1 LEDRR
6 LETPQE
12 TKKGDTAFEKRVR
25 RRVAGREHTFYV
37 SAAPGLGGLLAQ
49 EAEACL
55 GVSVARVTG
64 GVEFTARL
72 EAMWQAALS
81 LRLAN
86 RILVRLASFKAEKFE
101 KLERRVAEIPWELW
115 LPAHAIPEVVVTSH
129 HCRLYHTDAVAQRV
143 AGVVEK
149 ALPGGEGQVPQKI
162 YLRGEDD
169 RFTLSLDAV
178 GEPLYKR
185 GVKTHGGRAP
195 IRETLASA
203 ILTLAGYTGEAPLAD
218 PMCGAGTFSLEAAM
232 RATRTPPGMYRH
244 FAFESWP
251 SFREKGFAHMKR
263 EAQKGLREVTAPVIF
278 ASDLDQGAVD
288 RLGATLDGLPFGKA
302 VGIRSGDFFALD
314 PTSFASEPGVVV
326 FNPPYGKRIKGGN
339 DAFVVRLLDHL
350 AVHWRGWTAA
360 LAVPKQQVPRPMHK
374 GFHGHPM
381 SHGGLDLTVL
391 VGRLS

>member
-1 LEDRR
+1 M
-6 LETPQE
+6 
-12 TKKGDTAFEKRVR
+12 
-25 RRVAGREHTFYV
+25 AGRDHTFYV
-37 SAAPGLGGLLAQ
+37 SATPGLGGLLAQ

-55 GVSVARVTG
+55 GLEVTRVTG

-72 EAMWQAALS
+72 ESLWQAALS

-86 RILVRLASFKAEKFE
+86 RILVRLASFKAENFD
-101 KLERRVAEIPWELW
+101 KLERRIAEIPWELW
-115 LPAHAIPEVVVTSH
+115 LPTDADPEVVVTTH

-143 AGVVEK
+143 KGVVDQ
-149 ALPGGEGQVPQKI
+149 ALPGGEGRVPQKI

-169 RFTLSLDAV
+169 RFTLSLDAA

-203 ILTLAGYTGEAPLAD
+203 ILTMAGYTGDAPLAD

-232 RATRTPPGMYRH
+232 RATRTPPGLFRR
-244 FAFESWP
+244 FAFEQWP

-263 EAQKGLREVTAPVIF
+263 EAEKAISDVSAPVIF

-288 RLGATLDGLPFGKA
+288 RLGATLAELPFGKA
-302 VGIRSGDFFALD
+302 VGLRASDFFSLD
-314 PTSFASEPGVVV
+314 PASVSSVPGVVV

-339 DAFVVRLLDHL
+339 DAFVQRLLDHL
-350 AVHWRGWTAA
+350 AAHWGGWTAA
-360 LAVPKQQVPRPMHK
+360 LAVPKQQVPRPMPR

-381 SHGGLDLTVL
+381 SHGGLDLTVII
-391 VGRLS
+391 GRLP